1 MRPRLDPEEP
11 VRHSPPMRWLL
22 LINLLA
28 VVLLSGAV
36 AIVLEGTPVGIG
48 GTGTRDEDPRANI
61 DETAR
66 QDSDQQ
72 VAVSEPVPVA
82 SEPSLAP
89 EPTEAEPNSAET
101 GAREPEDTQSGEETA
116 EIEPSAEQIDEGLI
130 AAPGVPVPLPAPRI
144 VARQEPVTTA
154 LIEPDVAAVDV
165 PSIIEEQEPE
175 LTHAPKPLTIAT
187 EGDFA
192 PFNFLNERGEASGF
206 DVDIAKE
213 LCRRLTRE
221 CVFETKGWA
230 ELVPSLRRGEVDL
243 IAASM
248 RIPSARPTGL
258 AFSDPYYGS
267 RGRFVTARG
276 AAMVGV
282 GALQASGAQIAVQQ
296 GSLHEAYLRQTHE
309 ASELVVV
316 PSLEAALQLVSS
328 GTVEA
333 AFGDNAAILQWM
345 KTTNCCALLG
355 PAVTDTTFFGDGIGL
370 VLRDDD
376 LELTSAINK
385 HLQEMV
391 SDGTSATLSE
401 RYFSGSIY

>member
-1 MRPRLDPEEP
+1 MLQINVRPELIRQRLDPGDP

-48 GTGTRDEDPRANI
+48 TTGSRDEDRQANL
-61 DETAR
+61 DETVG
-66 QDSDQQ
+66 QDLDQL
-72 VAVSEPVPVA
+72 VAVSEP
-82 SEPSLAP
+82 
-89 EPTEAEPNSAET
+89 T
-101 GAREPEDTQSGEETA
+101 PEDSSPAVPDALEVKEPLSGEDPAELELLADKIEDGAFTA
-116 EIEPSAEQIDEGLI
+116 PD
-130 AAPGVPVPLPAPRI
+130 VPLPLPAPRDI
-144 VARQEPVTTA
+144 AT
-154 LIEPDVAAVDV
+154 
-165 PSIIEEQEPE
+165 QEPE
-175 LTHAPKPLTIAT
+175 LSIPVELGAATVDDPSVNELAEPEFIEAPRPLKIAT

-192 PFNFLNERGEASGF
+192 PFNFLNEKGEASGF
-206 DVDIAKE
+206 DVDVAKE

-221 CVFETKGWA
+221 CIFEIRGWA
-230 ELVPSLRRGEVDL
+230 DLVPSLQRGDVDI

-276 AAMVGV
+276 AAIAGI

-296 GSLHEAYLRQTHE
+296 GSLHEAYLLQNHE
-309 ASELVVV
+309 ASELVAVT
-316 PSLEAALQLVSS
+316 SLDAALQLVDN

-333 AFGDNAAILQWM
+333 AFGDNAAILEWM
-345 KTTNCCALLG
+345 KNTNCCAVLG
-355 PAVTDTTFFGDGIGL
+355 PAVTDTKFFGDGIGL
-370 VLRDDD
+370 VLRDDAS
-376 LELTSAINK
+376 ELTAAINK

-391 SDGTSATLSE
+391 TDGTSATLSE